1 MVDSETTLAMLS
13 KSPQLPPGPKPFQ
26 MLAMPNSQYLL
37 SCLSHVILCVWIIL
51 DFLVEIFIIH
61 SLSHRIP
68 TQGISIRMPH
78 SWSVDYLKAEVLQ
91 QINPPPSPSM
101 RV

>member
-1 MVDSETTLAMLS
+1 
-13 KSPQLPPGPKPFQ
+13 
-26 MLAMPNSQYLL
+26 
-37 SCLSHVILCVWIIL
+37 L
-51 DFLVEIFIIH
+51 DFLVKIFIIH

-68 TQGISIRMPH
+68 TQGISICMLH
-78 SWSVDYLKAEVLQ
+78 SWSVDYLKVEVLQ

>member
-13 KSPQLPPGPKPFQ
+13 KYPQLLPGPKPFQ
-26 MLAMPNSQYLL
+26 MLAMLNSQYLL
-37 SCLSHVILCVWIIL
+37 SYLGHVMLRVWIIL

-68 TQGISIRMPH
+68 TQGISICMPH
-78 SWSVDYLKAEVLQ
+78 SRSVDYLKVEVLQ
-91 QINPPPSPSM
+91 QINPPSSPSM